1 MTVRNGQY
9 SHLLN
14 LAELFITQ
22 FFQLCTTAV
31 QVRLDQISRI
41 VDESGSN
48 VTLTVLKEGT
58 NRRPFTV
65 TIVTRPVE
73 AQGDYQLA

>member
-1 MTVRNGQY
+1 MTVRDGQY
-9 SHLLN
+9 SHLLLN
-14 LAELFITQ
+14 LTESFIAQ
-22 FFQLCTTAV
+22 FFTTAV
-31 QVRLDQISRI
+31 QVRLDQISQI

-65 TIVTRPVE
+65 TMVTRPVE

>member
-1 MTVRNGQY
+1 MTVRDGQY

-14 LAELFITQ
+14 LTELFIAQ
-22 FFQLCTTAV
+22 FFTTAV
-31 QVRLDQISRI
+31 RVRLDQISRI

-48 VTLTVLKEGT
+48 VTLMVLKEGT

-65 TIVTRPVE
+65 TVVTRPVE